1 MGVIEVG
8 YYLTIADQNLKARKD
23 ISGELRKLCEENKV
37 YLFWHWDNGFVGF
50 DEGYFKWDEDFL
62 QDLLCLKSIGVRG
75 YLTAYGEEGEYYKY
89 VINNRSVKEYHGS
102 VIFPKKPRKII
113 KRKDDIKKPEF

>member
-1 MGVIEVG
+1 MG
-8 YYLTIADQNLKARKD
+8 YYLTVAEQNLKARKD
-23 ISGELRKLCEENKV
+23 ISGELKKLCEENKV

-62 QDLLCLKSIGVRG
+62 RDLLCLKSLGVRG

-89 VINNRSVKEYHGS
+89 VINNRSVKEYHGL
-102 VIFPKKPRKII
+102 VRFPKRPARVIASGPGSK
-113 KRKDDIKKPEF
+113 KRKP

>member
-1 MGVIEVG
+1 MG
-8 YYLTIADQNLKARKD
+8 YYLTVAEQNLKARKD
-23 ISGELRKLCEENKV
+23 ISYELRKLCEENKV

-62 QDLLCLKSIGVRG
+62 HDLLALKSLGVRG

-89 VINNRSVKEYHGS
+89 VVNNRSVKEYHGLVS
-102 VIFPKKPRKII
+102 FPKKPARVVVSGPESK
-113 KRKDDIKKPEF
+113 KRKL

>member
-1 MGVIEVG
+1 MG

-62 QDLLCLKSIGVRG
+62 HDLLALKTLGVRG

-89 VINNRSVKEYHGS
+89 VINNRSVKEYHGL
-102 VIFPKKPRKII
+102 VRFPKKPARVIAAELGSK
-113 KRKDDIKKPEF
+113 KRKF